1 MAPKILAT
9 LTFQRGVSITD
20 HCFVLVGCDDND
32 DVGGGTGEEEEVV
45 PAAPAA
51 ATARRTE
58 REREAGK
65 TFPQHAS

>member
-1 MAPKILAT
+1 MLAM
-9 LTFQRGVSITD
+9 LTFQRGVSII
-20 HCFVLVGCDDND
+20 HNFLLVKCA
-32 DVGGGTGEEEEVV
+32 GGGCTGEEEEEDGA
-45 PAAPAA
+45 AAPAA